1 MNVEYIGR
9 NVQIAD
15 EIRHQ
20 VEQKL
25 QKLLRYLDEPV
36 EGRFTLDLE
45 KHRHRH
51 IAELHL
57 AHRHG
62 VLQAT
67 EETNGEIGDAV
78 HALFDKVEEQARRAH
93 EKRVDGRRR
102 ADRTS
107 DQSAPE
113 P

>member
-15 EIRHQ
+15 ETRNQ

-25 QKLLRYLDEPV
+25 NKLLRYLDEPV

-57 AHRHG
+57 THRHG

-67 EETNGEIGDAV
+67 EETNGEIADAV
-78 HALFDKVEEQARRAH
+78 HTLFDKVEEQARRAH
-93 EKRVDGRRR
+93 EKRVDERRR
-102 ADRTS
+102 ADRNTEPN
-107 DQSAPE
+107 APE